1 MKLGILSSNFL
12 DPNIEQLG
20 ISKLASNRLRLNIA
34 KNAAIENN
42 INVLPLDLYNKFQ
55 DIDILLIGKFVAESG
70 ANKFIDDDGSRMIK
84 WLIYIEHVKKRGA
97 KIILDYTDNLIIS
110 KDKRSEF
117 YKKVLPYINIIT
129 VPSEMMKKN
138 IKEFYDGEVVIIEEP
153 IEVDVNPIIQDD
165 YTEVNALWFGHSTN
179 LIYLIR
185 RIGEFK
191 NIDKL
196 KIVTSLLDERDKN
209 IIRSLNKKLTVE
221 FYEWQRNFN
230 SNNKMK
236 CNICLIPSDINDE
249 KKNGVS
255 NNRLITA
262 FAMGLVPAVS
272 PIHSYKP
279 YREYYYNLDENLTIN
294 KTQLKILNQ
303 KLISEQMDI
312 IKDYT
317 SIKIME
323 KWRNLFLLE
332 SNLIKNK

>member
-129 VPSEMMKKN
+129 VPSEMMKK
-138 IKEFYDGEVVIIEEP
+138 I
-153 IEVDVNPIIQDD
+153 
-165 YTEVNALWFGHSTN
+165 
-179 LIYLIR
+179 
-185 RIGEFK
+185 
-191 NIDKL
+191 
-196 KIVTSLLDERDKN
+196 
-209 IIRSLNKKLTVE
+209 
-221 FYEWQRNFN
+221 
-230 SNNKMK
+230 
-236 CNICLIPSDINDE
+236 
-249 KKNGVS
+249 
-255 NNRLITA
+255 
-262 FAMGLVPAVS
+262 
-272 PIHSYKP
+272 
-279 YREYYYNLDENLTIN
+279 
-294 KTQLKILNQ
+294 
-303 KLISEQMDI
+303 
-312 IKDYT
+312 
-317 SIKIME
+317 
-323 KWRNLFLLE
+323 
-332 SNLIKNK
+332 